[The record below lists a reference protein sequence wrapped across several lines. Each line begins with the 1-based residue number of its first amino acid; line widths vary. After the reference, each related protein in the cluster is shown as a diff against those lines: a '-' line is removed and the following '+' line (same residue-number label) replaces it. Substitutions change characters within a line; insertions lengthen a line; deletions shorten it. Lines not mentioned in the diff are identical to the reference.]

1 MSIAINALF
10 FLLLLPILVDVV
22 LLVKW
27 AFQNKTIT
35 QKLAIRPKVSI
46 LVAARNEGANIGQ
59 CIESLIALNYPVS
72 LVEILI
78 GDDGSE
84 DDTFAKASSFLS
96 EHPNLKVYRITKNIP
111 GQLGKA
117 NVLAQLASNAQGE
130 FLFFTDA
137 DIRVPPDWVE
147 GMLEGFSPKV
157 GLVSGVT
164 AISGNS
170 LWERCQRIDWLFA
183 LGMVKVANDFGYSV
197 TAVGNNMAVSRK
209 AYDAVGGYA
218 AIPFSVTEDFELLKQ
233 IKQKGFKG
241 NQLFQQNTLA
251 WSAPEP
257 HLHRLLHQRKR
268 WMKGALNLPLPLVT
282 VLAIQA
288 LFFPSLIL
296 AFFIVPLLGLFA
308 IAAKVLCQSIF
319 IGYAMSQVG
328 LKENPIVLFIYEC
341 YSTAL
346 SLLLLVF
353 YCLPIKT
360 DWKGRKYTSL

>member
-1 MSIAINALF
+1 
-10 FLLLLPILVDVV
+10 
-22 LLVKW
+22 
-27 AFQNKTIT
+27 
-35 QKLAIRPKVSI
+35 
-46 LVAARNEGANIGQ
+46 
-59 CIESLIALNYPVS
+59 
-72 LVEILI
+72 
-78 GDDGSE
+78 
-84 DDTFAKASSFLS
+84 SFLS

-183 LGMVKVANDFGYSV
+183 LGMVKVVNDFGYSV

-233 IKQKGFKG
+233 IKKKGFKG
-241 NQLFQQNTLA
+241 NQLFQQNRLA

-268 WMKGALNLPLPLVT
+268 WMKGALNLPLPFVT
-282 VLAIQA
+282 LLAIQA

-296 AFFIVPLLGLFA
+296 AFFIIPSLVLFA
-308 IAAKVLCQSIF
+308 IVAKLLCQSIF
-319 IGYAMSQVG
+319 IGYVMSKVG
-328 LKENPIVLFIYEC
+328 LKERLAMLLFYEL
-341 YSTAL
+341 YSL
-346 SLLLLVF
+346 VFSLLLSMF
-353 YCLPIKT
+353 YFLPIKMN
-360 DWKGRKYTSL
+360 WKGRKYN

>member
-183 LGMVKVANDFGYSV
+183 LGMVKVVNDFGYSV

-268 WMKGALNLPLPLVT
+268 WMRGALELPWPILFILG
-282 VLAIQA
+282 AQA
-288 LFFPSLIL
+288 LFFPSLIGS
-296 AFFIVPLLGLFA
+296 FFILPSVGTLAIIAKLLF
-308 IAAKVLCQSIF
+308 QSIF
-319 IGYAMSQVG
+319 VRYAMAKVG
-328 LKENPIVLFIYEC
+328 LKESLAMLLFYEL
-341 YSTAL
+341 YSL
-346 SLLLLVF
+346 VFSLLLSMF
-353 YCLPIKT
+353 YFLPIKMN
-360 DWKGRKYTSL
+360 WKGRKYN

>member
-1 MSIAINALF
+1 MSFVIYVLA
-10 FLLLLPILVDVV
+10 FLLFLPVLVNLV
-22 LLVKW
+22 LLIKW
-27 AFQNKTIT
+27 AFPNKVFM
-35 QKLAIRPKVSI
+35 QKRAIRPKVSV
-46 LVAARNEGANIGQ
+46 LVAARNEEGNIAR
-59 CIESLIALNYPVS
+59 CIESLIALNYPSS
-72 LVEILI
+72 LVEILV

-96 EHPNLKVYRITKNIP
+96 EHPNLKVYRITEKLP
-111 GQLGKA
+111 GQKGKA
-117 NVLAQLASNAQGE
+117 NVLAQLASKASGE

-137 DIRVPPDWVE
+137 DICVPPHWIE
-147 GMLEGFSPKV
+147 GMLEGFYPEV

-170 LWERCQRIDWLFA
+170 LWEQCQRVDWLFA
-183 LGMVKVANDFGYSV
+183 LGMTKVASDLGYSA
-197 TAVGNNMAVSRK
+197 TALGNNMAVSRE
-209 AYDAVGGYA
+209 AYNAVGGYE

-233 IKQKGFKG
+233 IKKKGFKG
-241 NQLFQQNTLA
+241 NQLFKKNILT

-257 HLHRLLHQRKR
+257 HLRRLLHQRKR
-268 WMKGALNLPLPLVT
+268 WMKGAFELPLPIVT

-288 LFFPSLIL
+288 LYFPSLIL

-308 IAAKVLCQSIF
+308 IAAKVLCQSFF

-360 DWKGRKYTSL
+360 DWKGRKYASL

>member
-96 EHPNLKVYRITKNIP
+96 EHPNLKVYRITEKLA
-111 GQLGKA
+111 GQNGKA
-117 NVLAQLASNAQGE
+117 NVLAQLASKASGE

-137 DIRVPPDWVE
+137 DICVPPNWIE
-147 GMLEGFSPKV
+147 GMLSGFAPKV

-164 AISGNS
+164 AISGDGF
-170 LWERCQRIDWLFA
+170 WERFQCIDWLFA
-183 LGMVKVANDFGYSV
+183 LSMVKVLNNIGFSA
-197 TAVGNNMAVSRK
+197 TALGNNMVVRRE

-218 AIPFSVTEDFELLKQ
+218 AVPFSVTEDFELLKQ
-233 IKQKGFKG
+233 IKKKGFEG

-251 WSAPEP
+251 WSAAEP
-257 HLHRLLHQRKR
+257 SMRRLLHQRKR
-268 WMKGALNLPLPLVT
+268 WMKGALELPWPIV
-282 VLAIQA
+282 AILGAQA
-288 LFFPSLIL
+288 LFFPSLIWAL
-296 AFFIVPLLGLFA
+296 FAEPALGLFA
-308 IAAKVLCQSIF
+308 LGAKWLMQSVFIA
-319 IGYAMSQVG
+319 YAMSKVG
-328 LKENPIVLFIYEC
+328 HKQNPIVLGLYEC
-341 YSTAL
+341 YSTIL

-353 YCLPIKT
+353 YFLPISI
-360 DWKGRKYTSL
+360 DWKGRKYD